1 MVPAHEE
8 GDPELK
14 NKHEFLD
21 RIRKLG
27 VLAVLRAPDAAG
39 AERAVEALVEG
50 DVRGIEV
57 TYSTPDAAAVIS
69 NLRETYDEGAV
80 VGAGTVTTTGQATE
94 AAEAGAQ
101 FLVSP
106 GIDEEVV
113 AAMLATGLPTMAGA
127 LTPTEVMAAMRLN
140 VDVVK
145 IFPGSL
151 VGPSYLRSLRGPFPD
166 VPLMPTGGVSV
177 SNVADWLA
185 AGASAVGAGG
195 ELASSA
201 DIRAKDF
208 AGISEKARGFVAAV
222 RQARGAP
229 R

>member
-1 MVPAHEE
+1 MTDKRVI
-8 GDPELK
+8 
-14 NKHEFLD
+14 LD
-21 RIRKLG
+21 RIYELG
-27 VLAVLRAPDAAG
+27 VLAVLRAPDPAG
-39 AERAVEALVEG
+39 AERAVEALIG
-50 DVRGIEV
+50 GGVRGIEI
-57 TYSTPDAAAVIS
+57 TYSTPDAPAVIS
-69 NLRETYDEGAV
+69 ALRNTYGDDAV
-80 VGAGTVTTTGQATE
+80 VGAGTVTTTDQASE

-127 LTPTEVMAAMRLN
+127 LTPTEVMAAMRLG

-145 IFPGSL
+145 VFPGSL

-166 VPLMPTGGVSV
+166 VPLMPTGGVSA

-185 AGASAVGAGG
+185 AGAVAVGVGS
-195 ELASSA
+195 ELASAS
-201 DIRAKDF
+201 DIRANDF
-208 AGISEKARGFVAAV
+208 AGISEKARGFVAAL
-222 RQARGAP
+222 REARESS